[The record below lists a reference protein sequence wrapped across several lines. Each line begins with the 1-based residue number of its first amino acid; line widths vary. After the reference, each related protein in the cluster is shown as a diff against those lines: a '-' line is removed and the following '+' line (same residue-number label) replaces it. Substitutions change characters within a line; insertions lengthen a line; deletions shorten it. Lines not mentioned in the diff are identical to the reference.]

1 MTLFQQD
8 AILPEMPLLLDGK
21 KVAESIYSQLLLEVS
36 LLPVV
41 PKLAVILVGSDPASE
56 TYVRS
61 KAKKCQALGLQSETI
76 PFPESVSEETL
87 LAKIRELNQD
97 KSTHGILIQLPLPA
111 HIRKSTLFENVD
123 PLKDVDG
130 LTAENAGRLMLGRP
144 RLVPCTPMGIMEM
157 LKFYSIPVEGRRAV
171 VLGRSEIVGKPM
183 AQLLMNA
190 NATVT
195 VCHSKTKD
203 IASYTK
209 SAEILIAAIGKPNWV
224 GPELV
229 SDGTVIVDVGI
240 HRLGNTL
247 CGDVDFKKVEKNC
260 EAISPV
266 PGGVGPMTIAILMK
280 NLVLAA
286 SLQSKK

>member
-1 MTLFQQD
+1 MTV
-8 AILPEMPLLLDGK
+8 ILDGK
-21 KVAESIYSQLLLEVS
+21 KVAENVYSQLLLEVS

-41 PKLAVILVGSDPASE
+41 PKLAVILVGNDPASE

-76 PFPESVSEETL
+76 KFPESVTEETL
-87 LAKIRELNQD
+87 LAKVKELNQD
-97 KSTHGILIQLPLPA
+97 KGTHGILIQLPLPP
-111 HIRKSTLFENVD
+111 HIHKSRLFESLD

-130 LTAENAGRLMLGRP
+130 LTAENAGRLMLGKP
-144 RLVPCTPMGIMEM
+144 RLVPCTPLGVMEM

-203 IASYTK
+203 ISSFTK
-209 SAEILIAAIGKPNWV
+209 SAEIIVAAIGKAKWV
-224 GPELV
+224 GPELLT
-229 SDGTVIVDVGI
+229 DGAVVVDVGI
-240 HRLGNTL
+240 HRVGEGL
-247 CGDVDFKKVEKNC
+247 CGDVDYEKVEKKC
-260 EAISPV
+260 HAISPV
-266 PGGVGPMTIAILMK
+266 PGGVGPMTIAMLMK
-280 NLVLAA
+280 NLILAA
-286 SLQSKK
+286 SLQVKKG

>member
-1 MTLFQQD
+1 MTL
-8 AILPEMPLLLDGK
+8 ILDGK
-21 KVAESIYSQLLLEVS
+21 KVAENVYSQLLLEVS

-41 PKLAVILVGSDPASE
+41 PKLAVILVGNDPASE

-76 PFPESVSEETL
+76 KFPDSVSEEIL
-87 LAKIRELNQD
+87 LEKVKELNQD
-97 KSTHGILIQLPLPA
+97 KGTHGILIQLPLPS
-111 HIRKSTLFENVD
+111 HIRKSRLFEILD

-130 LTAENAGRLMLGRP
+130 LTAENAGRLMLGKP
-144 RLVPCTPMGIMEM
+144 RLVPCTPMGVMEM
-157 LKFYSIPVEGRRAV
+157 LKFYSISVEGRRVV

-203 IASYTK
+203 ISSFTK
-209 SAEILIAAIGKPNWV
+209 SAEIIVAAIGKAKWV
-224 GPELV
+224 GPELI
-229 SDGTVIVDVGI
+229 SDGAVVIDVGI
-240 HRLGNTL
+240 HRNGDGL
-247 CGDVDFKKVEKNC
+247 CGDVDYEKIEQKC
-260 EAISPV
+260 QAISPV
-266 PGGVGPMTIAILMK
+266 PGGVGPMTIAMLMK

-286 SLQSKK
+286 SLQVKKGQ

>member
-1 MTLFQQD
+1 MTS
-8 AILPEMPLLLDGK
+8 ILDGK

-41 PKLAVILVGSDPASE
+41 PKLAVILVGNDPASE

-76 PFPESVSEETL
+76 KFPDSVSEETL
-87 LAKIRELNQD
+87 LAKVKELNQD
-97 KSTHGILIQLPLPA
+97 KGTHGILIQLPLPS
-111 HIRKSTLFENVD
+111 HISKSRLFESLD

-130 LTAENAGRLMLGRP
+130 LTAENAGRLMLGKP
-144 RLVPCTPMGIMEM
+144 RLVPCTPMGVMEM

-183 AQLLMNA
+183 AQLLINA

-203 IASYTK
+203 IGSFTR
-209 SAEILIAAIGKPNWV
+209 SAEIIVAAIGKAKLV
-224 GPELV
+224 GPDLISEGAV
-229 SDGTVIVDVGI
+229 VVDVGI
-240 HRLGNTL
+240 HRVGDGL
-247 CGDVDFKKVEKNC
+247 CGDVDYKNVESKC
-260 EAISPV
+260 HAISPV

-286 SLQSKK
+286 SLQVKKG